1 MVTGADTPTRA
12 AVAPLLRGRLGREYV
27 FVPECASTQRL
38 LDASAPEGSLVVT
51 DFQAEGRGRLGRR
64 WEAPAGTSL
73 LFSLQLRPRVESERL
88 PELSLVAGRA
98 VADAIEAVA
107 PVRTSI
113 RFPNDVLIRERKVAG
128 ILAEATEG
136 RVVLGVGINVNV
148 PAEALPVEVRTPAT
162 SLLAETGRELDRRV
176 LLAELLDR
184 LEHGYDAWNSRRN
197 GATDT

>member
-1 MVTGADTPTRA
+1 VATGADTPTRE
-12 AVAPLLRGRLGREYV
+12 AVAPLLSGRLGREYL

-38 LDASAPEGSLVVT
+38 LEPGAPEGAVAVT
-51 DFQAEGRGRLGRR
+51 DFQSEGRGRLGRR
-64 WEAPAGTSL
+64 WEAPPGTCL
-73 LFSLQLRPRVESERL
+73 LFSLQLRPRVETARL

-107 PVRTSI
+107 PVRTAI

-136 RVVLGVGINVNV
+136 RVVLGIGVNVNV
-148 PAEALPVEVRTPAT
+148 AADALPADVRTPAT

-176 LLAELLDR
+176 LLAELLAR
-184 LEHGYDAWNSRRN
+184 LEAGYDAWNR
-197 GATDT
+197 